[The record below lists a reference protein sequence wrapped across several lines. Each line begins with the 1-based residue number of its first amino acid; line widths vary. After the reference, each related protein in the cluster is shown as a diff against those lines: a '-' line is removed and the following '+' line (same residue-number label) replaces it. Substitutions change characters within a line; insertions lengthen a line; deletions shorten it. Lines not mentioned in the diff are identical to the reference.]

1 MTDRRDDMLDESV
14 LRRALRLEPDE
25 RAPVFDA
32 AAIAA
37 AARPRTRLAVT
48 SALVAVGLGAA
59 GALTAWWAATM
70 IAPAVVASAFDLVLA
85 LVALLAVPATTI
97 VGIVQ
102 QPAVPLSLAAAI
114 AIATAHELRER
125 NLAVAG
131 TR

>member
-1 MTDRRDDMLDESV
+1 MSSRRDELLDEAI

-37 AARPRTRLAVT
+37 VARPRTRLAVI

-70 IAPAVVASAFDLVLA
+70 FAPAVVASAFDLVLG

-97 VGIVQ
+97 LGIAQ